1 MQERRKSLRRRS
13 YLGGQ
18 VGFYQRTSV
27 MDCLVRNYSVG
38 GAKLVFQTPVLIP
51 EEFDL
56 TLPHKQRCFRARTA
70 WRRSHEMGVFFV
82 EEQRSQAAL
91 PLDASR
97 RIRELQDQCASLKRR
112 VAELSEPG

>member
-1 MQERRKSLRRRS
+1 MQERRKTPRRRS

-18 VGFYQRTSV
+18 IGFHQRSAA
-27 MDCLVRNYSVG
+27 MDCLVRNYSVS
-38 GAKLVFQTPVLIP
+38 GAKLVFHTPVLIP

-56 TLPHKQRCFRARTA
+56 TVPHKQRCFRVRTA

-82 EEQRSQAAL
+82 EEQRSQAV

-97 RIRELQDQCASLKRR
+97 RLRELQDQCAALKRR
-112 VAELSEPG
+112 VAELSAPE